1 MKIKL
6 DINGLIPV
14 ICQDS
19 ITHQVLMLGW
29 GNIESINKTIKSNKV
44 WLYSRSRNELW
55 LKGETSGNF
64 LNVVSL
70 THDCDNDV
78 LLVGVEPDG
87 PACHT
92 GKTSCFHENF
102 IGDITEIEYSK
113 TTSNIID
120 QLFSTIGNRK
130 KELPIG
136 SYTTKLFQDG
146 TPRIAQKV
154 VEESGEVAIAAT
166 LADKNELINETADLF
181 YHILVLLQ
189 SSDVELSSVYEELIS
204 RMK

>member
-6 DINGLIPV
+6 DSNGLIPV

-29 GNIESINKTIKSNKV
+29 GNIESINKTVESNKV
-44 WLYSRSRNELW
+44 WFYSRSRNELW
-55 LKGETSGNF
+55 QKGETSGNF

-78 LLVGVEPDG
+78 LLAIVKPEG
-87 PACHT
+87 PTCHT
-92 GKTSCFHENF
+92 GETSCFHE
-102 IGDITEIEYSK
+102 DSTESITEIEYSEIS
-113 TTSNIID
+113 SNIID

-130 KELPIG
+130 KELPGG

-166 LADKNELINETADLF
+166 LADKNELVNETADLI

-189 SSDVELSSVYEELIS
+189 SSDVELKLVYDELIS

>member
-6 DINGLIPV
+6 DSNGLIPV

-19 ITHQVLMLGW
+19 ITHAVLMLGW
-29 GNIESINKTIKSNKV
+29 GNIESINKTVESNKV
-44 WLYSRSRNELW
+44 WFYSRSRNELW
-55 LKGETSGNF
+55 QKGETSGNF
-64 LNVVSL
+64 LNLVSL

-78 LLVGVEPDG
+78 LLAMVRPDG
-87 PACHT
+87 PTCHT
-92 GKTSCFHENF
+92 GETSCFHGSFTGN
-102 IGDITEIEYSK
+102 ITEIEYPK
-113 TTSNIID
+113 TSSNIID

-130 KELPIG
+130 KELPSA

-154 VEESGEVAIAAT
+154 VEESGEVAITAT
-166 LADKNELINETADLF
+166 LADKNELVNETADLL

-189 SSDVELSSVYEELIS
+189 SSGVELSSVYDELMS

>member
-14 ICQDS
+14 ICQAS
-19 ITHQVLMLGW
+19 TTNQVLMLGW
-29 GNIESINKTIKSNKV
+29 GNIESINKTIESKKV
-44 WLYSRSRNELW
+44 WFYSRSRNELW

-64 LNVVSL
+64 LNLVSL
-70 THDCDNDV
+70 TQDCDNDV
-78 LLVGVEPDG
+78 LLAIVKPEG

-92 GKTSCFHENF
+92 GQTTCFNEES
-102 IGDITEIEYSK
+102 IGEITEIEYSE

-120 QLFSTIGNRK
+120 QLFSTIGYRK
-130 KELPIG
+130 KELPSG
-136 SYTTKLFQDG
+136 SYTSKLFQEG

-154 VEESGEVAIAAT
+154 VEESGEVAIAAA
-166 LADKNELINETADLF
+166 LSDKNELVNETADLL
-181 YHILVLLQ
+181 YHLLVLLQ
-189 SSDVELSSVYEELIS
+189 SSEVELSRVYEELIS